1 MTTHD
6 HEFIDPDLLEEFFS
20 DFSDAHQDCETTL
33 IELENEPDDKEL
45 LNALFRS
52 VHTIKG
58 NLIYV
63 GLKDVSPLIQSVED
77 VLDAI
82 RNKTIGYDGTLSD
95 VILLVM
101 DKTKHLVHARIHK
114 TVPPYTD
121 SQLKNLSQQ
130 ISKIAAVDAAAR
142 GNAIESAIIALDPS
156 SPLAKQS
163 PAAPATKIPAT
174 QPAKKKAETPK
185 PSVEQLTQAKEKPE
199 STPTS
204 PPKALPTPR
213 VEKSESE
220 ILTAYGVELD
230 DDLSFFQALVR
241 PLEDRSLYWKGRTA
255 RLLEMALA
263 LNKKAGEPVD
273 AAQLAVA
280 IYLHDIGMAFLPL
293 ELLHKKGAFNEEE
306 KEALQSHPAVAYQL
320 LSATRKWNQ
329 AAQIVL
335 EHHERENGTGYPNQL
350 SGDDICPGAK
360 IVSLVD
366 TFDARTHERAYS
378 TGLKRPFVRA
388 ILEINRCSGSE
399 FDTVWV
405 DIFNEVA
412 REVHAQQ

>member
-1 MTTHD
+1 MTTHE

-82 RNKTIGYDGTLSD
+82 RNRTIGYDGTLSD
-95 VILLVM
+95 VILLAM
-101 DKTKHLVHARIHK
+101 DKTKQLVQARIHK
-114 TVPPYTD
+114 MTPPYSD
-121 SQLKNLSQQ
+121 SQLKDLSLQ
-130 ISKIAAVDAAAR
+130 ISKIAAVNDAKR
-142 GNAIESAIIALDPS
+142 TQAIEAAIVALDPS

-163 PAAPATKIPAT
+163 PATPSQAAPITKPVANKEDKPKPPIEQLAPAQEKPAT
-174 QPAKKKAETPK
+174 SARKTATI
-185 PSVEQLTQAKEKPE
+185 
-199 STPTS
+199 
-204 PPKALPTPR
+204 PR
-213 VEKSESE
+213 PQRSESE
-220 ILTAYGVELD
+220 ILAAYDVVLD
-230 DDLSFFQALVR
+230 DDLKFFQALVR

-255 RLLEMALA
+255 RLLELALA

-306 KEALQSHPAVAYQL
+306 KEALQSHPGIAYQL

-350 SGDDICPGAK
+350 SGDAICPGAK

-399 FDTVWV
+399 FDPSWV
-405 DIFNEVA
+405 DIFNEAA